1 MEIILIIAPCYAH
14 KEMMEQFYTA
24 LKNLPKGPDTTIF
37 LIKDELNDEWKL
49 LSNKLNPELIEKYSV
64 LFKEEET
71 IVSLEEI
78 MKDPDGFEF
87 GGEEEGE

>member
-64 LFKEEET
+64 LFKHNFTKQREED
-71 IVSLEEI
+71 V
-78 MKDPDGFEF
+78 
-87 GGEEEGE
+87 